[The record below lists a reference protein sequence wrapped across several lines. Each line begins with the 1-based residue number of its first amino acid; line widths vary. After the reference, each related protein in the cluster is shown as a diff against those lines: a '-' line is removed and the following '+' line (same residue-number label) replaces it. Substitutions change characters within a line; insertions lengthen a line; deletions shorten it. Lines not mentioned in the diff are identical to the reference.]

1 MFELHP
7 VLATDTRPVLDL
19 PLCRVLLMNDAQ
31 YPWLILVPR
40 LPDLREVHD
49 LPAQLRA
56 QLWAEVDAVA
66 EALAGQVQAD
76 KMNIAALGNQV
87 PQLHVHCIARFRDDA
102 AWPRPVWGVHPPRPY
117 DDAEANQCIGGLKT
131 LLAPLTDAS

>member
-7 VLATDTRPVLDL
+7 VLAADTRPVLDL

-66 EALAGQVQAD
+66 EALAGHVQAD
-76 KMNIAALGNQV
+76 KMNVATLGNQV

-102 AWPRPVWGVHPPRPY
+102 AWPRPVWGVHSPRPY
-117 DDAEANQCIGGLKT
+117 DDAEASQRIARLKT
-131 LLAPLTDAS
+131 LLVPLTEAF